1 MKNQK
6 QMIKTIPKII
16 APFIFVIFIVSIFS
30 VQSCNKDVPEPIP
43 KPPYDRKPNI
53 YFFPEENIQIDVQ
66 LNFPLG
72 GEVIKSEPL
81 YNDGWSVQIDTT
93 GLIDNTYDFLFYESI
108 QPDVWQY
115 EQGWH
120 VKKENLQVFFES
132 NLGEYGFGE
141 KEITDFIEYWI
152 PIFTESNY
160 YMIYPQNKDIIDQV
174 IELSLSVEADNILRL
189 HYVVKET
196 KVSNVEITAPAIK
209 EFSKE
214 GFYITEWGVIL

>member
-1 MKNQK
+1 MEKSR
-6 QMIKTIPKII
+6 IPVII
-16 APFIFVIFIVSIFS
+16 IFIFAVINIFTI
-30 VQSCNKDVPEPIP
+30 QSCKKDPP
-43 KPPYDRKPNI
+43 KPDRDTCTVDYKPNI
-53 YFFPEENIQIDVQ
+53 YFFPEENIQIDVK

-93 GLIDNTYDFLFYESI
+93 GLIDNLYDFLFYESK

-115 EQGWH
+115 EKGWH

-132 NLGEYGFGE
+132 NLAEYGFGN

-160 YMIYPQNKDIIDQV
+160 YMIYPQDKDIIDQA
-174 IELSLSVEADNILRL
+174 IELLVSIKPDNILRL
-189 HYVVKET
+189 HYVIKET
-196 KVSNVEITAPAIK
+196 KEPEVEITAPVIE
-209 EFSKE
+209 EFNNE